1 MEIIQVWND
10 NIDTAIKKISELI
23 DKYCY
28 VAMDTEFP
36 GIVARPIDQFKLFNE
51 YQYQTLRCNVDLLQI
66 IQLGIAFAD
75 ENGKNPNPNTC
86 WQFNFHFNLKQ
97 DMFAQDS
104 VDLLIRSGVKF
115 EEHEKKGIETSK
127 FARLLIT
134 SGLVLN
140 NEIKWISFHS
150 GYDFGYLV
158 KILTQKALPVRRK
171 DFFDLLSFYFPC
183 LYDMKYLSIYSH
195 KLHGGLNKLAEKL
208 NVLRIGQV
216 HQAGSDS
223 LLTLNVF
230 FKLKNVFFRGS
241 INPKFQGLLYGLGV
255 STQEK
260 ERKTRLFFE
269 DNPKEILPVILF

>member
-1 MEIIQVWND
+1 MEIIQVWNH
-10 NIDTAIKKISELI
+10 NIDSAVKKISKLI
-23 DKYCY
+23 DKYSY

-36 GIVARPIDQFKLFNE
+36 GIVARPITPSKPSNE

-75 ENGKNPNPNTC
+75 ENGNLPQTKAC
-86 WQFNFHFNLKQ
+86 WQFNFHFNLKN

-104 VDLLIRSGVKF
+104 IDLLIRSGVKF

-140 NEIKWISFHS
+140 KEIKWISFHS

-158 KILTQKALPVRRK
+158 KILTQKALPIKRK
-171 DFFDLLSFYFPC
+171 DFFDLLRLYFPC
-183 LYDMKYLSIYSH
+183 SYDMKYLSICSH

-230 FKLKNVFFRGS
+230 FKLKKTFFKG
-241 INPKFQGLLYGLGV
+241 IIDPKYQGLLYGLGI
-255 STQEK
+255 SYQEK
-260 ERKTRLFFE
+260 QKKNSFFFE
-269 DNPKEILPVILF
+269 DSSKQTLPVILL

>member
-1 MEIIQVWND
+1 MEIIQVWNY
-10 NIDTAIKKISELI
+10 NIDSAIQKISKLI
-23 DKYCY
+23 DKYSY

-36 GIVARPIDQFKLFNE
+36 GIVARPISQYRPPNE

-66 IQLGIAFAD
+66 IQLGISFAD
-75 ENGKNPNPNTC
+75 ENGKNPDQNSC
-86 WQFNFHFNLKQ
+86 WQFNFHFDLKE

-104 VDLLIRSGVKF
+104 IDLLVRSGVKF
-115 EEHEKKGIETSK
+115 EEHEKMGIETTK
-127 FARLLIT
+127 FAHLLIT

-158 KILTQKALPVRRK
+158 KILTQKALPVKRK
-171 DFFDLLSFYFPC
+171 DFFDLLRFYFPC
-183 LYDMKYLSIYSH
+183 LYDMKYLSICSQ

-208 NVLRIGQV
+208 NVIRIGQV

-230 FKLKNVFFRGS
+230 FKLKKVFFKGKIDS
-241 INPKFQGLLYGLGV
+241 KYQGLLYGLGI
-255 STQEK
+255 SNK
-260 ERKTRLFFE
+260 ENKKNYFFFE
-269 DNPKEILPVILF
+269 DGTKQILPVILL